1 MSINIYEYLK
11 QNFEPNE
18 PIFKSDIDLN
28 LSDTNLRQSLK
39 RLCDTGAIKR
49 FSTGVY
55 YLPKESPLKFSVPF
69 SPEDVAFKKYIK
81 SNCNYIG
88 YYSGFTFANQLGI
101 STQVPYIME
110 ITSNIASAKSRTI
123 QIRGQKFLL
132 RKSRIQIT
140 NDNWQLLQ
148 LLDLLKD
155 INLYANPTKSAS
167 AIKKYIIDEK
177 FTKKQLDTYLKD
189 YPDKIYR
196 IMYQLDLFD
205 VFI

>member
-69 SPEDVAFKKYIK
+69 SPADVAFKKYIK
-81 SNCNYIG
+81 SNGNYIG
-88 YYSGFTFANQLGI
+88 YYSGFTFANQMGL
-101 STQVPYIME
+101 STQVPYVME

-155 INLYANPTKSAS
+155 IDLYANPKKSTP

>member
-110 ITSNIASAKSRTI
+110 ITSNIASAKSQTI

>member
-1 MSINIYEYLK
+1 
-11 QNFEPNE
+11 
-18 PIFKSDIDLN
+18 
-28 LSDTNLRQSLK
+28 
-39 RLCDTGAIKR
+39 
-49 FSTGVY
+49 
-55 YLPKESPLKFSVPF
+55 
-69 SPEDVAFKKYIK
+69 
-81 SNCNYIG
+81 
-88 YYSGFTFANQLGI
+88 
-101 STQVPYIME
+101 ME

-123 QIRGQKFLL
+123 QIRGQKFRL

-177 FTKKQLDTYLKD
+177 FTKKQLDTYLRD

>member
-1 MSINIYEYLK
+1 MDEIISWIALKIDAVIQAVINFFI
-11 QNFEPNE
+11 
-18 PIFKSDIDLN
+18 
-28 LSDTNLRQSLK
+28 
-39 RLCDTGAIKR
+39 
-49 FSTGVY
+49 
-55 YLPKESPLKFSVPF
+55 
-69 SPEDVAFKKYIK
+69 
-81 SNCNYIG
+81 
-88 YYSGFTFANQLGI
+88 
-101 STQVPYIME
+101 
-110 ITSNIASAKSRTI
+110 
-123 QIRGQKFLL
+123 
-132 RKSRIQIT
+132 
-140 NDNWQLLQ
+140 W

>member
-1 MSINIYEYLK
+1 MVNSVYEYLI
-11 QNFEPNE
+11 QHFEANE
-18 PIFKSDIDLN
+18 PILKSDIILPI
-28 LSDTNLRQSLK
+28 SEVNLRQVLK
-39 RLCDTGAIKR
+39 RLCDAGNLKR
-49 FSTGVY
+49 YSPCVY